1 MKTHLNT
8 AKILHF
14 QERSKPEVENVMR
27 YEKNPHEQLEYAN
40 DLSKFL
46 YMYLSVLFGLCRIY
60 SPHETDQ

>member
-14 QERSKPEVENVMR
+14 QECSKPEVENVMR

-46 YMYLSVLFGLCRIY
+46 YLSVLFGLCRIY